1 MIEVVAESPT
11 GMVITWSHGLDN
23 QVRQELYR
31 DGELIAAPALGQ
43 SSYTDS
49 GLSPNTR
56 YEYRIVL
63 RLGDA
68 SPATGEAEAATLVH
82 APGVAGPLD
91 AHETGFSLAIVDD
104 VNPPETEY
112 KVTVWNTEWWRN
124 AKHYSHWSTS
134 RHRTFED
141 LPTGLPF
148 EFEVVARNLDG
159 VRTLPVRATIDG
171 QKWLILP
178 SAEVESGSDQAR
190 TTGDG
195 EGGRSRHSSALG
207 ACVVGIGT
215 QDPGA
220 NTDLLYDCQNLLE
233 MKDALAGTGALNWDE
248 SVPIDEWDGVSIG
261 GDPGRV
267 VGLDLSSRGLTGVI
281 PGQLG
286 RLAGL
291 MVLDLSHNRLKGSVP
306 PELVDLIAAEV
317 LRLDV
322 SGLSGSL
329 FDSLIDMTTMDPGRN
344 QLVGEIRREI
354 GRLRELRQ
362 LVLGDNLLTGEIPGE
377 MGTLTNLERLD
388 LGRNQLV
395 GEIPGE
401 IDQLGELRQLDL
413 GDNLLTGEIPGEI
426 GTLTN
431 LERLDLGRNRLTGE
445 TPQEIGRLSELRQ
458 LDLGDNLLTG
468 EIPEEM
474 GTLTNLER
482 LDLGRNR
489 LTGETPQEIG
499 RLSELR
505 QLDLGDNL
513 LTGEIPEEMGTLTNL
528 ERLDL
533 GRNRLTGEIPRELGF
548 LSRLRHLL
556 IGENS
561 LRGGFPKELAFLT
574 RLRTFDVSGNALG
587 GCVPDGL
594 KDIRPKIGSMQFC
607 GDRGPAIEGG
617 IDLGVTYIERLPRYQ
632 RYQIAYYGHGD
643 CPYPFDEFMGATVCP
658 EQDGIK
664 RWPDPGEP
672 VELIAHVWNFGDT
685 ESGPFEY
692 EWKMDD
698 ESLGIGLHAGV
709 KPGGHAAIVLLA
721 EWPDDASNPA
731 VTFSVDVRNEIDE
744 LIEDN
749 NVVVDWIRGYS
760 LGLAFTSWCIRISQ
774 TAQRVEQGNT
784 VSGAMGT

>member
-1 MIEVVAESPT
+1 MFVALTLAGCSNPGETPVSATDVDATVQAAVAAALSTETADIEATVEARVAATATAMPTPAPTSPTPTDTPAPPAPTPTPMPATPTDTPAPPTPTPSPMPATPTDTPAPPTPTPSPTSPTPTDTPVSPAPTPTPTVMIEVVAESPT

-178 SAEVESGSDQAR
+178 SAEVETDSDQAR
-190 TTGDG
+190 TTGAG

-220 NTDLLYDCQNLLE
+220 NADLLYDCQSLLE

-362 LVLGDNLLTGEIPGE
+362 L
-377 MGTLTNLERLD
+377 
-388 LGRNQLV
+388 
-395 GEIPGE
+395 
-401 IDQLGELRQLDL
+401 
-413 GDNLLTGEIPGEI
+413 
-426 GTLTN
+426 
-431 LERLDLGRNRLTGE
+431 
-445 TPQEIGRLSELRQ
+445 
-458 LDLGDNLLTG
+458 
-468 EIPEEM
+468 
-474 GTLTNLER
+474 
-482 LDLGRNR
+482 
-489 LTGETPQEIG
+489 
-499 RLSELR
+499 
-505 QLDLGDNL
+505 
-513 LTGEIPEEMGTLTNL
+513 
-528 ERLDL
+528 
-533 GRNRLTGEIPRELGF
+533 
-548 LSRLRHLL
+548 
-556 IGENS
+556 
-561 LRGGFPKELAFLT
+561 
-574 RLRTFDVSGNALG
+574 
-587 GCVPDGL
+587 
-594 KDIRPKIGSMQFC
+594 
-607 GDRGPAIEGG
+607 
-617 IDLGVTYIERLPRYQ
+617 
-632 RYQIAYYGHGD
+632 
-643 CPYPFDEFMGATVCP
+643 
-658 EQDGIK
+658 
-664 RWPDPGEP
+664 DP
-672 VELIAHVWNFGDT
+672 W
-685 ESGPFEY
+685 
-692 EWKMDD
+692 
-698 ESLGIGLHAGV
+698 
-709 KPGGHAAIVLLA
+709 
-721 EWPDDASNPA
+721 
-731 VTFSVDVRNEIDE
+731 
-744 LIEDN
+744 
-749 NVVVDWIRGYS
+749 
-760 LGLAFTSWCIRISQ
+760 
-774 TAQRVEQGNT
+774 
-784 VSGAMGT
+784 